1 MRVVSWLSMP
11 EAQREPKTLDALA
24 EQIGVRPA
32 TIQRWRD
39 GKLEPLVTK
48 EVRLRLVE
56 HLPDIYEALAEKA
69 AAGSVEHVELFLRV
83 AGEYVPPAT
92 SPSMFGETAGL
103 MCTDTQ
109 IDRNKVSD
117 DHA

>member
-1 MRVVSWLSMP
+1 MKVVSWLATP
-11 EAQREPKTLDALA
+11 EAQRNPKTLDALA
-24 EQIGVRPA
+24 AEIGVRPA
-32 TIQRWRD
+32 TVQRWRD

-83 AGEYVPPAT
+83 AGEYVPPA
-92 SPSMFGETAGL
+92 PSTPLPREKADL
-103 MCTDTQ
+103 MCIETQ
-109 IDRNKVSD
+109 IDRNKGCD
-117 DHA
+117 DHD